1 MERNG
6 PCAGSAPR
14 RAGPRT
20 GAPTSSRRHADGR
33 SRRCAACS
41 HRAGLLRRYGSRRPW
56 GTLQPKAA
64 RCAMAFKYIVVAVIA
79 AAFTLFALQNN
90 APTAIRFLIW
100 QLDAV
105 PLAGIMLVSVALGVP
120 LLVERWRLRSRLRAL
135 ESRLGAEE
143 TVIGEQDRAP
153 TQGGPSDG

>member
-1 MERNG
+1 
-6 PCAGSAPR
+6 
-14 RAGPRT
+14 
-20 GAPTSSRRHADGR
+20 
-33 SRRCAACS
+33 
-41 HRAGLLRRYGSRRPW
+41 
-56 GTLQPKAA
+56 
-64 RCAMAFKYIVVAVIA
+64 MAFKYIVVAVIA

-105 PLAGIMLVSVALGVP
+105 PLAGIMLVSVALGVVLVGVP